1 MFVCDNFYFYS
12 LTKMAQ
18 FLFLQQRFYMKINID
33 YRYKYSLISF
43 QEHSLFESQFK
54 ADFPAGSSQKQKWE
68 AVTANKQPELRPV
81 RTTAITRHRHGNG
94 VGGDLF
100 QPSVCGQ

>member
-1 MFVCDNFYFYS
+1 
-12 LTKMAQ
+12 MAQ
-18 FLFLQQRFYMKINID
+18 FWFLQQRFYIKINID
-33 YRYKYSLISF
+33 YRYKYSLISL

-68 AVTANKQPELRPV
+68 AVTANKQPALRPV
-81 RTTAITRHRHGNG
+81 RTTAITRHRHGNRVG
-94 VGGDLF
+94 GGGDLF